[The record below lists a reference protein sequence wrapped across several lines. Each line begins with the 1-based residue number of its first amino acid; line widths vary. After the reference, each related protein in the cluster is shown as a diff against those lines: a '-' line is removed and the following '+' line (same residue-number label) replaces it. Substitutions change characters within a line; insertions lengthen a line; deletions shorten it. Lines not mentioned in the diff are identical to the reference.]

1 MKLKLDRL
9 DKKIVDLLAEDGR
22 MPSKEIAEKIEGAT
36 ERMVRYRIKR
46 LLDAGVISISARVN
60 PQAIGFPVIADI
72 FIEVEP
78 GQIMELAHRVA
89 EYDNV
94 TYVACSTGERDVSI
108 QVVAHD
114 YREIYA
120 FVTNVIAALPGVRR
134 TSTSF
139 VPMIIKDD
147 SQWSLPESV
156 ILPDGR

>member
-134 TSTSF
+134 TSTSC
-139 VPMIIKDD
+139 VPMIIKGD